1 MVVRGDGFVDSSVT
15 GGRSTGCLLDT
26 WRRLACHVNAWA
38 ILMSNAEVAP
48 DEALEQ
54 EVLNDPLT
62 LAVMRAQTGLRSEV
76 AALVEALN
84 DAEFLVPLA
93 ADIPDTPEGERVE
106 TDEPLT
112 IQPHMVLDPEGGAF
126 CVFFTHV
133 VFVEPIANQLQWGT
147 DGGEL
152 KLCTLMAKHAL
163 QMALSVIDEVEVR
176 GLVLNP
182 GTDCELTLLRDEVA
196 SLAQGQALPLVGY
209 VEDITSTDE
218 GATLLAEPAD
228 PPPPEFLQALEAAS
242 SALEG
247 VLDYKVQ
254 RTFNPERDREPHLT
268 IQVRL
273 ANDEV
278 DRELIAETLA
288 DAVEGT
294 VPPPGYLDI
303 VFSPVEED

>member
-1 MVVRGDGFVDSSVT
+1 M
-15 GGRSTGCLLDT
+15 
-26 WRRLACHVNAWA
+26 N
-38 ILMSNAEVAP
+38 NAEAAP
-48 DEALEQ
+48 DDALEQ
-54 EVLNDPLT
+54 EVLDDPLT
-62 LAVMRAQTGLRSEV
+62 VAVMRARSGLRSEV

-93 ADIPDTPEGERVE
+93 ADVPDVPHGERVE
-106 TDEPLT
+106 TEEPLT
-112 IQPHMVLDPEGGAF
+112 IQPHMVLDPDGGAF

-133 VFVEPIANQLQWGT
+133 VFVEPIAAQLEWKT
-147 DGGEL
+147 DGDEL

-163 QMALSVIDEVEVR
+163 SMALSVIDEVEVR

-182 GTDCELTLLRDEVA
+182 GTDCELMLLRDEVA

-228 PPPPEFLQALEAAS
+228 PPPAEFLEALAEAS

-273 ANDEV
+273 ANEEI
-278 DRELIAETLA
+278 DRELIASTLA
-288 DAVEGT
+288 EAVEGT
-294 VPPPGYLDI
+294 VPPPGYVDI
-303 VFSPVEED
+303 VFAPLED